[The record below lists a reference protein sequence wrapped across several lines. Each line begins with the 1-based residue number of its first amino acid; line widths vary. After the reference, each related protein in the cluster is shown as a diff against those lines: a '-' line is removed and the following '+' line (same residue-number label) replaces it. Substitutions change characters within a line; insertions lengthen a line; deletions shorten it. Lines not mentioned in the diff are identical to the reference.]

1 MPSENHRKALD
12 SDLDKI
18 GIPMSESD
26 DRSIDPFGLLN
37 LAIVY
42 VVWGSTYL
50 AIRIA
55 VREGAGFPP
64 FTMVLMRVSAAG
76 LVMLA
81 WSKLRGYRIRLKRSE
96 LLTVAGSG
104 LLLWTTANG
113 LVTWAEQRADS
124 ALAALIVASVP
135 IWTALLGALLDRR
148 APSLRLILALF
159 VGFAG
164 IGFLSYPSLRTGSV
178 ADSLAVL
185 GLLAASLAWAAG
197 TQLQRRRLVAVKPQV
212 SAAYQSLIGGMG
224 FLPLILISQEPK
236 PTPTLQAWFA
246 WGYLV
251 VFGSILGFT
260 AFVQAVSLLPTNIA
274 MTYAYVNPVLAV
286 ILGAVILDEAITIWT
301 VTGAV
306 LVLLG
311 VAGVFHERTS
321 GRIGARLANRRLRS
335 VTHHDP

>member
-1 MPSENHRKALD
+1 MKSQAGKGAPSGNPPSEA
-12 SDLDKI
+12 
-18 GIPMSESD
+18 D

-64 FTMVLMRVSAAG
+64 FTMVMMRVGAAG
-76 LVMLA
+76 LIMLA
-81 WSKLRGYRIRLKRSE
+81 LSKLRGYRIRLKPGE

-104 LLLWTTANG
+104 LLMWTTANG
-113 LVTWAEQRADS
+113 LITWAEQRADS
-124 ALAALIVASVP
+124 ALAALIAAAVP
-135 IWTALLGALLDRR
+135 IWTAVIGALLDRR
-148 APSLRLILALF
+148 APSLRLVLALL

-164 IGFLSYPSLRTGSV
+164 IGLLSYPSLRTGSV
-178 ADSLAVL
+178 ADGMAVL
-185 GLLAASLAWAAG
+185 GLLSASLAWATG
-197 TQLQRRRLVAVKPQV
+197 TVLQSRRLVAVKPQV
-212 SAAYQSLIGGMG
+212 SAAYQSLIGGVG
-224 FLPLILISQEPK
+224 FLPLILAFQEPT

-251 VFGSILGFT
+251 IFGSTLGFT
-260 AFVQAVSLLPTNIA
+260 AFVQAVSLLPTHVA

-286 ILGAVILDEAITIWT
+286 ILGAIVLDEAITVWT
-301 VTGAV
+301 VSGAA

-311 VAGVFHERTS
+311 VAGVFHERRS
-321 GRIGARLANRRLRS
+321 GRIGAGIAKQRLHSA
-335 VTHHDP
+335 TPHDH